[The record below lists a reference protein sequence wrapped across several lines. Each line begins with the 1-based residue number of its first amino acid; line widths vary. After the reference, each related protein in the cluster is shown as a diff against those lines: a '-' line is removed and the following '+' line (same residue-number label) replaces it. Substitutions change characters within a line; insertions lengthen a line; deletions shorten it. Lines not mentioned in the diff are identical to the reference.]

1 MVLRQV
7 CVGVK
12 LLGKKKPVILGSEE
26 EVRRPMNE
34 FKSYNKR
41 QKVKTECEQ
50 ECFCEVD
57 RSYEDEAIL
66 VALYCWGMEAVDC
79 GNI

>member
-1 MVLRQV
+1 M
-7 CVGVK
+7 
-12 LLGKKKPVILGSEE
+12 ILGSEE